1 MSADPF
7 LGSPADFRTC
17 APNFRKLGHA
27 GRARQD
33 LVRKSESTTK
43 CGDSGD
49 ESVGEEASIR
59 DSKGIR
65 KGLQFP
71 VTAFHAGKAIPDAM
85 AGPDPVSDRTVFA
98 GSGKG
103 AAIAGHAAVTQ

>member
-43 CGDSGD
+43 YGDSGE
-49 ESVGEEASIR
+49 ESAGEEPSIG

-65 KGLQFP
+65 KGFGFP
-71 VTAFHAGKAIPDAM
+71 C
-85 AGPDPVSDRTVFA
+85 
-98 GSGKG
+98 
-103 AAIAGHAAVTQ
+103 AALLLETPS